1 MKVTIIGDYASI
13 SRRIGTELAKKG
25 YEIEYF
31 LQDNKFANLP
41 KSYYKLGS
49 VQGPLLFNYV
59 RTGFWFTVGRI
70 FKKTDI
76 QLVNGTYP
84 KCVRA
89 SNTCFYYNGSDLRLG
104 STKPQYPSFVSLREL
119 LDYSKESI
127 FLQRAID
134 PELFYPIEDIKE
146 KKEVYKDNNG
156 IDYIIGHFAHSPKIK
171 GSAKFQQAISNIVEE
186 EGLNIEFRNKPIPR
200 KQMLETMNFC
210 DFIFDHI
217 NPATGKTYNVVS
229 LESLLCEVPVGTY
242 YEDKY
247 FDFEGMKN
255 MVHYIDPQP
264 EETEK
269 TILNLL
275 RKKSKINREDV
286 IKYHGPE
293 TVVDVLESYW
303 KEWEFI

>member
-1 MKVTIIGDYASI
+1 MKVTIVGDYASI
-13 SRRIGTELAKKG
+13 SKRIGTELANRG
-25 YEIEYF
+25 YKIEYF
-31 LQDNKFANLP
+31 LQTNKFADLP
-41 KSYYKLGS
+41 ENYFKLGS
-49 VQGPLLFNYV
+49 VQGPLLFNYA
-59 RTGFWFTVGRI
+59 RTGFWILAGRI
-70 FKKTDI
+70 FKKADI

-89 SNTCFYYNGSDLRLG
+89 SNTCFYYNGSELRLG
-104 STKPQYPSFVSLREL
+104 STKPQYHSFVSLREL
-119 LDYSKESI
+119 LDYSSKSV

-134 PELFYPIEDIKE
+134 PELFYPIEEIKE

-171 GSAKFQQAISNIVEE
+171 GSDIFQRAIDNVIEE
-186 EGLNIEFRNKPIPR
+186 EGLNIEFRNKPILR
-200 KQMLETMNFC
+200 EQMLETMNFC
-210 DFIFDHI
+210 DYILDHV
-217 NPATGKTYNVVS
+217 NPMTGKTYNVVS

-264 EETEK
+264 KETEK
-269 TILNLL
+269 TILSLL
-275 RKKSKINREDV
+275 KKKSKINREEV

>member
-1 MKVTIIGDYASI
+1 MKVTIVGDYASI
-13 SRRIGTELAKKG
+13 SGRIGTELIKRG

-41 KSYYKLGS
+41 ESYYKLGS

-59 RTGFWFTVGRI
+59 RTGFWILVGRI

-76 QLVNGTYP
+76 QLVNGIYP

-89 SNTCFYYNGSDLRLG
+89 SNICFYYNGSDLRLG

-119 LDYSKESI
+119 LDYSEESV
-127 FLQRAID
+127 FLQRAIN
-134 PELFYPIEDIKE
+134 PELFYPIEETKE

-171 GSAKFQQAISNIVEE
+171 GSDKFQQAIDNIVVE

-200 KQMLETMNFC
+200 EQMLDTLNFC
-210 DFIFDHI
+210 DFILDHI
-217 NPATGKTYNVVS
+217 NPMTGKTYNVIA

-255 MVHYIDPQP
+255 MVHYIDSQP

-275 RKKSKINREDV
+275 RKKFKINREDV
-286 IKYHGPE
+286 IKHHGPE
-293 TVVDVLESYW
+293 AVVDVLESYW

>member
-1 MKVTIIGDYASI
+1 MKVTIVGDYASI
-13 SRRIGTELAKKG
+13 SKRIGTELAYREYKV
-25 YEIEYF
+25 EYF
-31 LQDNKFANLP
+31 LQDNKFADLP
-41 KSYYKLGS
+41 EDYYKLGS

-59 RTGFWFTVGRI
+59 RTGFWVATGRI

-89 SNTCFYYNGSDLRLG
+89 TNTCFYYLGSDLRLG
-104 STKPQYPSFVSLREL
+104 ATKPKYPSFVCLKEL
-119 LDYSKESI
+119 LDYSGKSV

-134 PELFYPIEDIKE
+134 PELFYPIEERKE
-146 KKEVYKDNNG
+146 KKEAYKDNNG
-156 IDYIIGHFAHSPKIK
+156 IDYVVGHFAHSPKIK
-171 GSAKFQQAISNIVEE
+171 GSDKFQKAIDNIIKEE
-186 EGLNIEFRNKPIPR
+186 RLNIEFINKPIPR
-200 KQMLETMNFC
+200 EQMLETMNSC
-210 DFIFDHI
+210 DYILDHI
-217 NPATGKTYNVVS
+217 NPKTGKSYNVVS

-264 EETEK
+264 EETER

-286 IKYHGPE
+286 IKYHGPKA
-293 TVVDVLESYW
+293 VVDVLETYW
-303 KEWEFI
+303 REWEFM